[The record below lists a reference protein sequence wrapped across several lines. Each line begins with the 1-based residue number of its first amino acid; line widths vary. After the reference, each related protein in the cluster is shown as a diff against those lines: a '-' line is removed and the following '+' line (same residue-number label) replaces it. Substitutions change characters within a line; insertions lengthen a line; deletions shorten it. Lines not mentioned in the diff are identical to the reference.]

1 MDFKLK
7 KYFIHDVLPPLLYLD
22 KIYINV
28 NHQLHEELLFD
39 LEMVNFNSLE
49 VECFV
54 FSSLG
59 SPLNRKTIPY
69 LFYACSE
76 R

>member
-22 KIYINV
+22 KIYVNV

-39 LEMVNFNSLE
+39 LEMVNEEDVLRYYNNHE
-49 VECFV
+49 GYVKNFV
-54 FSSLG
+54 G
-59 SPLNRKTIPY
+59 CTIIFTY
-69 LFYACSE
+69 YS
-76 R
+76 